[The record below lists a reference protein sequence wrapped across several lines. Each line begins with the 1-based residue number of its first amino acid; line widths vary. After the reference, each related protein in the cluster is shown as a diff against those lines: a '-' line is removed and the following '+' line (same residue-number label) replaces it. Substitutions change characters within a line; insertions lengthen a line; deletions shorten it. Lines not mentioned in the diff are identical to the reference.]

1 MSKSKF
7 WMVLGS
13 GAPTFRHPTKK
24 SAAGEAERLAKL
36 NPGYEFVVL
45 ESIATVK
52 KTDIHWEL
60 NDVDNS
66 VEDESISF

>member
-13 GAPTFRHPTKK
+13 WAPTFRHPTKK

-52 KTDIHWEL
+52 KTDIQWEL

-66 VEDESISF
+66 VEDESIPF